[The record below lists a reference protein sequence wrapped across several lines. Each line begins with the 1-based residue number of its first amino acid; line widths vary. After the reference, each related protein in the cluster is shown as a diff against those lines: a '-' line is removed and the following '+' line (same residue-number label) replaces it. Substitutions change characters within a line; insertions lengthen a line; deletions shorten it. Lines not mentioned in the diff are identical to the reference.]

1 MKRFKNLLF
10 LFLALTTVALSYFV
24 GKRAYYYQSGLPQNR
39 KDIIPQ
45 KPGFITYTINIKES
59 NLNAVN
65 LFKSLPH
72 YNSDIVFLGTSLTQG
87 FPLQE
92 MLSDCRIKN
101 RGIGGNTIDN
111 ILNRLDEVTNGK
123 PAKIFLEVGTNDLKP
138 GCDIDSVFNKF
149 SIIIKTIKKTTP
161 LTKIYVQS
169 VLPFGKNNAANIEQ
183 YNTRLKTYCVKNAL
197 TFINLYPLFLQ
208 DGSLKKELTTDGT
221 HLKANGYLIWKNA
234 IEQYL

>member
-1 MKRFKNLLF
+1 MKLPKYLLPF
-10 LFLALTTVALSYFV
+10 LFVFFTLTLSYFV
-24 GKRAYYYQSGLPQNR
+24 GKRVYYYQSGLPQNR

-72 YNSDIVFLGTSLTQG
+72 HPTDIVFLGTSLTQG

-111 ILNRLDEVTNGK
+111 ILSRLDEVTNGK
-123 PAKIFLEVGTNDLKP
+123 PAKIFLEVGTNDIKP
-138 GCDIDSVFNKF
+138 TCDIDSIINKF
-149 SIIIKTIKKTTP
+149 VIIIETIKKTTP

-169 VLPFGKNNAANIEQ
+169 VLPFGSNNAVNIEL
-183 YNTRLKTYCVKNAL
+183 YNARLKSYCVKNSL
-197 TFINLYPLFLQ
+197 VFINLYPLFLQ
-208 DGSLKKELTTDGT
+208 AGSLKKELTTDGT

-234 IEQYL
+234 IEHYL